1 MYKLAKPIRCPNCG
15 EIVQVDTS
23 MILTS
28 YPPQY
33 KWECPKCGRTGTVGS
48 KDDIIT
54 FENQTP
60 IRTLPYIQKVGE
72 PDLGVGATTTNAT
85 GDGYNTI
92 NAVPSI
98 CSPMTECEICGEEFK
113 FDSRSYICPKCREA
127 VVKLRGTADSTANA
141 MPADKSTAN
150 AVPAN
155 NKSTVTDPKS
165 TACDIPGKPFLQ
177 QGWECPKCGA
187 ILAPHQSYCPFC
199 SKKESD
205 WITTVGTGTQPFY
218 GEWTNRDNLTPPT
231 GQYTNPNP
239 GTAISSGDKPKVPN
253 SCTITYATPC
263 DNLKA
268 TL

>member
-1 MYKLAKPIRCPNCG
+1 MHKLAKPIRCPNCD

-127 VVKLRGTADSTANA
+127 IVKLRKTADSTANA
-141 MPADKSTAN
+141 MPTDKSTA
-150 AVPAN
+150 
-155 NKSTVTDPKS
+155 TDSKS
-165 TACDIPGKPFLQ
+165 TACDIPAPKFIQ

-187 ILAPHQSYCPFC
+187 VLAPNQSYCPFC
-199 SKKESD
+199 SPSEYGRSN
-205 WITTVGTGTQPFY
+205 WVVTTPVRVPL
-218 GEWTNRDNLTPPT
+218 E
-231 GQYTNPNP
+231 QYTNPNP
-239 GTAISSGDKPKVPN
+239 STAISLSDKPKVPN
-253 SCTITYATPC
+253 NLTITYATHC
-263 DNLKA
+263 DNIKA
-268 TL
+268 KL

>member
-1 MYKLAKPIRCPNCG
+1 MYKPTEPIRCPKCG
-15 EIVQVDTS
+15 AIVNVNTS

-28 YPPQY
+28 NPPCY
-33 KWECPKCGRTGTVGS
+33 EWTCPNCGEKGCTKQG
-48 KDDIIT
+48 DIIT
-54 FENQTP
+54 FENQTL

-72 PDLGVGATTTNAT
+72 PDPGVGATTTNAT

-127 VVKLRGTADSTANA
+127 VVKLRGRGESTAN
-141 MPADKSTAN
+141 PTPVVKSTA
-150 AVPAN
+150 
-155 NKSTVTDPKS
+155 TDSKS
-165 TACDIPGKPFLQ
+165 TACDIPAPKWIQ
-177 QGWECPKCGA
+177 QGWQCPKCGA
-187 ILAPHQSYCPFC
+187 ILAPHQSFCPFC

-218 GEWTNRDNLTPPT
+218 GEWTNRDNLTPPS

-239 GTAISSGDKPKVPN
+239 GTAISLGDKLKVAD
-253 SCTITYATPC
+253 SCTHTSATHC
-263 DNLKA
+263 DNIKA